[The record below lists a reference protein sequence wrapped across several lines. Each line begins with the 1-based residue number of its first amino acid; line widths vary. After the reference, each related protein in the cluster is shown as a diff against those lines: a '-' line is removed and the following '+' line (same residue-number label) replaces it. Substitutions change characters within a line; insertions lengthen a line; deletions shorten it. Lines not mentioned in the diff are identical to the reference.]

1 MHIKAAC
8 TVVFAGLLAACAQV
22 PRPSTYPY
30 SFQQKMQAAHHWQ
43 VLAEKVAECVDITLN
58 GASAASLKGEFPVST
73 DMARRCRDIQG
84 AFAASGMP
92 IFVQTRN
99 SPFGQAFP
107 NLLIAELENRG
118 IDASSD
124 EKHQNNLFSLTW
136 DVQPVVH
143 QEHRRRPLPSLA
155 EAVVAIPP
163 SLFVDVWSGMAGGP
177 LPHTEMILTTWLTAR
192 YRDTRSRKRTQNY
205 LYYIND
211 ADSYHYSDSLPLAH
225 KTYAVV
231 DR

>member
-1 MHIKAAC
+1 VC
-8 TVVFAGLLAACAQV
+8 AGAEAINVSIQFPAEDA
-22 PRPSTYPY
+22 S
-30 SFQQKMQAAHHWQ
+30 AHHWQ
-43 VLAEKVAECVDITLN
+43 VLAEKVAECMDITLN
-58 GASAASLKGEFPVST
+58 GASPPST
-73 DMARRCRDIQG
+73 DMDRRCRDFQG
-84 AFAASGMP
+84 AFVAPGMP
-92 IFVQTRN
+92 VFIQTQN

-118 IDASSD
+118 IDASSA
-124 EKHQNNLFSLTW
+124 EEHQHNLFSLTW
-136 DVQPVVH
+136 QVQPVVH
-143 QEHRRRPLPSLA
+143 EAHRRRPLPSLA

-163 SLFVDVWSGMAGGP
+163 SLFVDVWPGMAGGP

-192 YRDTRSRKRTQNY
+192 YRETRSRKRTQNY

-211 ADSYHYSDSLPLAH
+211 EDSYHYSDSLPLAH

>member
-1 MHIKAAC
+1 MHMKTLSGIVC
-8 TVVFAGLLAACAQV
+8 VVLLGACAQV

-43 VLAEKVAECVDITLN
+43 VLAETVAECIDITLN
-58 GASAASLKGEFPVST
+58 GASAASLNGGSPPST
-73 DMARRCRDIQG
+73 DMARRCRDKQGVFAVSRQPVFIQT
-84 AFAASGMP
+84 
-92 IFVQTRN
+92 QN

-118 IDASSD
+118 IDASAED
-124 EKHQNNLFSLTW
+124 QNNLLSLTW
-136 DVQPVVH
+136 YVQPVVH
-143 QEHRRRPLPSLA
+143 QAYRRRPLPSVA
-155 EAVVAIPP
+155 EAIIAIPP
-163 SLFVDVWSGMAGGP
+163 SLFVDAWSGMAGGP

-192 YRDTRSRKRTQNY
+192 YRNTPKRTQNY

-211 ADSYHYSDSLPLAH
+211 EDSYHYSESLPLAH